1 MRQKAAV
8 YFMAALLLVGLGFLV
23 GFKFGAGEA
32 GPARAQ
38 ALEEGFSKNANLE
51 SARRDDPNNVKALV
65 DSARAYFGVGR
76 FEKASE
82 AINRALFIDP
92 VNADAYL
99 VRGRIMQLT
108 GNERTAFESYE
119 KYIKLNPDNPY
130 ALNTV
135 AFIYIEH
142 GRFEEAT
149 PLLKRAIAQKGDVA
163 FFHNNLGIAYEQL
176 GRRQKAVEA
185 FQAALTI
192 DPSYAKARANM
203 ERVQKFLSEQKP
215 DDAMS
220 L

>member
-38 ALEEGFSKNANLE
+38 ALEEGFSENANLE
-51 SARRDDPNNVKALV
+51 SARGDDPSYAKALV
-65 DSARAYFGVGR
+65 DSATAYAGVGR

-82 AINRALFIDP
+82 AINRALVFDP

-108 GNERTAFESYE
+108 GDERSAFESYE
-119 KYIKLNPDNPY
+119 KYIALNPDNPY
-130 ALNTV
+130 ALNNV
-135 AFIYIEH
+135 AFIYIQH
-142 GRFEEAT
+142 TRFEEAP
-149 PLLKRAIAQKGDVA
+149 PLLERAIAQKADVA
-163 FFHNNLGIAYEQL
+163 YFQNNLGIVYQQL
-176 GRRQKAVEA
+176 GQHQKAVEA

-192 DPSYAKARANM
+192 DPSYAKARTNM

-215 DDAMS
+215 DDTIS